1 MRFGILVPQT
11 GPWPVLL
18 ERCLEVERLGY
29 ESLWIGDHYF
39 LEPLPHF
46 ELFEAMTVLGGIA
59 VSVPRVRFG
68 AMTTNVIYRNPAVIA
83 KQAATLDQ
91 MSGGRFELGLGAGV
105 YETDHRMTG
114 SAPWSP
120 RERVD
125 RFEEILAVV
134 DPLLRGERVD
144 HDGAH
149 YQVVGGLV
157 RPRPIQEPRPPITV
171 GANGPRMVRIAAQ
184 RADRWNSWGG
194 RGLSAEELWLATA
207 ERVRLFNDAVDTTG
221 RDPGSVVRSLYV
233 YRPLEPWSSPAALE
247 AIVERARS
255 IGLDELILAWPGF
268 LQEEGAEAQ
277 IEMFRKVSH
286 DLVPLLV

>member
-1 MRFGILVPQT
+1 VRFGILVPQI
-11 GPWPVLL
+11 GPWHALL

-29 ESLWIGDHYF
+29 ESLWVGDHYF

-59 VSVPRVRFG
+59 ASVPRVRFG

-144 HDGAH
+144 HDGA
-149 YQVVGGLV
+149 YYRVEGGLV

-171 GANGPRMVRIAAQ
+171 GATGPRMIRLAAQ
-184 RADRWNSWGG
+184 RADRWNTLGG
-194 RGLSAEELWLATA
+194 RGLSAEELWSATA
-207 ERVRLFNDAVDTTG
+207 ERVRLFNDAVSAAD
-221 RDPGSVVRSLYV
+221 RDPRSVVRSFYV
-233 YRPLEPWSSPAALE
+233 YRPLEPWSSPAAFA
-247 AIVERARS
+247 AIVERSRS

-268 LQEEGAEAQ
+268 LQEEGAEDQ
-277 IEMFRKVSH
+277 IDVFRTVSH
-286 DLVPLLV
+286 ELVPLLV

>member
-18 ERCLEVERLGY
+18 EHCLEVERLGY

-39 LEPLPHF
+39 LDALPQF
-46 ELFEAMTVLGGIA
+46 ELLEAMTVLGAIA
-59 VSVPRVRFG
+59 VSVPRLRLG
-68 AMTTNVIYRNPAVIA
+68 AMTTNIIYRNPAVIA
-83 KQAATLDQ
+83 KQAATIDQ

-105 YETDHRMTG
+105 YESDHRMTG
-114 SAPWSP
+114 SEPWSP

-144 HDGAH
+144 HDGP
-149 YQVVGGLV
+149 YYRVDGGLV
-157 RPRPIQEPRPPITV
+157 RPRPIQQPRPPITV
-171 GANGPRMVRIAAQ
+171 GANGPRMLRIAAQ
-184 RADRWNSWGG
+184 RADRWNTWGG
-194 RGLSAEELWLATA
+194 RGLSAEELWAATA
-207 ERVRLFNDAVDTTG
+207 TRIALFNEAVDSAG
-221 RDPGSVVRSLYV
+221 RDPRTVVRSLYV
-233 YRPLEPWSSPAALE
+233 YRPLEPWSSLAAFV

-277 IEMFRKVSH
+277 IEVFQAVSH
-286 DLVPLLV
+286 QVMPTLT